1 MKFSFCGGLD
11 CPDWLLAEIAAM
23 ASISAVKV
31 KQISVK
37 VALNISSQVSSSG
50 HTQASSLILH
60 PDTSTQLVAELCEET
75 KLSAEVRMMIVM
87 MMMMM
92 MMMMMQTCSALLAAV
107 CWILRG
113 GAANSLD
120 HGQLHAELLQL
131 GTPR

>member
-37 VALNISSQVSSSG
+37 VTTQLCVCPFTNVFTNQPIIL
-50 HTQASSLILH
+50 QASSLILH

-75 KLSAEVRMMIVM
+75 KLSAEVRTMIIIMTMSMMVM
-87 MMMMM
+87 MMVIMM
-92 MMMMMQTCSALLAAV
+92 T
-107 CWILRG
+107 
-113 GAANSLD
+113 
-120 HGQLHAELLQL
+120 
-131 GTPR
+131 